1 MPEARDEKVIDS
13 RGLGWILDFSLDSVV
28 NLNLRKTD
36 KENFAV
42 FNEGNLYNNLFYKV
56 NFFKTSIDIFESCL
70 EVDKEYKDSCDTD
83 GEYCRFHKDIMTFL
97 KYE

>member
-1 MPEARDEKVIDS
+1 MGLFNEVFCNKNVQVPEARDEKVIDS
-13 RGLGWILDFSLDSVV
+13 RDLGWIVDFSLDSVV

-56 NFFKTSIDIFESCL
+56 N
-70 EVDKEYKDSCDTD
+70 
-83 GEYCRFHKDIMTFL
+83 RH
-97 KYE
+97 

>member
-1 MPEARDEKVIDS
+1 MIIYCDNVFQVPESRDEKVIDFKD
-13 RGLGWILDFSLDSVV
+13 LGWIVDFSLDSVV

-56 NFFKTSIDIFESCL
+56 NLLADTSSHTHSIE
-70 EVDKEYKDSCDTD
+70 
-83 GEYCRFHKDIMTFL
+83 G
-97 KYE
+97 

>member
-1 MPEARDEKVIDS
+1 MPAYRDEKVIDS

-56 NFFKTSIDIFESCL
+56 NF
-70 EVDKEYKDSCDTD
+70 Y
-83 GEYCRFHKDIMTFL
+83 
-97 KYE
+97 

>member
-36 KENFAV
+36 EENFAV

-56 NFFKTSIDIFESCL
+56 N
-70 EVDKEYKDSCDTD
+70 
-83 GEYCRFHKDIMTFL
+83 
-97 KYE
+97 